1 MKSLIELDKEI
12 ANDTQEILKLNRS
25 IAELTAKLNLSKA
38 ILDKTEHDLAQKK
51 ISLCY
56 IQEIFRSAQ
65 YQFSRLRR
73 STEST
78 LTATDVQEIDKWINR
93 ATSDDS
99 LISIKNSITELNKYK
114 PSEIKS
120 NLYALIQ
127 RIIIG
132 GAYHQRKKG

>member
-12 ANDTQEILKLNRS
+12 ASDAQEIQKLNKG
-25 IAELTAKLNLSKA
+25 IAELTVKLNTSRAL
-38 ILDKTEHDLAQKK
+38 LDKAERDLAQKK
-51 ISLCY
+51 ISLCH

-73 STEST
+73 SSESS
-78 LTATDVQEIDKWINR
+78 LTTTDVQEIDKWVNR
-93 ATSDDS
+93 ATSDDG
-99 LISIKNSITELNKYK
+99 LISIKNALTELNKYK

-132 GAYHQRKKG
+132 GAYHQRKK